1 MLLSYERYKDLG
13 GDMPENQFLLYE
25 NIAEAELYAIGN
37 GALPITP
44 TVEAC
49 MMIMLD
55 AYEASDR
62 MRSTGTAQSYS
73 NDGVSVTYAYTETP
87 NNLLDL
93 ARERVKLLFQRD
105 GVTRY
110 LGVRHRE

>member
-1 MLLSYERYKDLG
+1 MLLSYEKYQELG
-13 GDMPENQFLLYE
+13 GTMPENQFLIYE

-37 GALPITP
+37 GALPIAQ
-44 TVEAC
+44 TVESC
-49 MMIMLD
+49 MMIMLE
-55 AYEASDR
+55 AYGKSDN
-62 MRSTGTAQSYS
+62 MISAGTAQSFS
-73 NDGVSVTYAYTETP
+73 NDGVSVTYSYTETP
-87 NNLLDL
+87 RSMLDL